1 MAIVHFKTNVQLKS
15 IIGKDLINDDNIAIL
30 ELVKNSYD
38 ANSPKALIVFQNI
51 KENDDPQLTITSK
64 TKDKNLKPFTSN
76 TSRIIIQ
83 DFGVGMDTKD
93 IRDKWINIAYS
104 EKKSQKKKYN
114 RILAGN
120 KGVGRF
126 SCDRLG
132 EYLHLYSRK
141 PNGKIAHLFV
151 DWNEFEVED
160 NKDLLIQ
167 SIDLHLNEINPA
179 DFQKKT
185 GYKLFKHGTLLEI
198 IKLRSSWTHKE
209 KEVFE

>member
-38 ANSPKALIVFQNI
+38 ANSPKALIIFKNI
-51 KENDDPQLTITSK
+51 KENDDTQLASVGES
-64 TKDKNLKPFTSN
+64 KDKPDKPFTST

-83 DFGVGMDTKD
+83 DFGVGMDKKD
-93 IRDKWINIAYS
+93 IEDKWINIAYS
-104 EKKSQKKKYN
+104 EKKLQKKKYN

-132 EYLHLYSRK
+132 EYLNLYSRK
-141 PNGKIAHLFV
+141 SNGNIAHLFV
-151 DWNEFEVED
+151 DWKEFEVED
-160 NKDLLIQ
+160 DKNLLIQ
-167 SIDLHLNEINPA
+167 NIDLSLNEIKP
-179 DFQKKT
+179 
-185 GYKLFKHGTLLEI
+185 
-198 IKLRSSWTHKE
+198 
-209 KEVFE
+209 